1 MTLRSI
7 LCSTA
12 ACIPLSP
19 WNSAATVLQNALGL
33 VAALVVSGTASV
45 AQERV
50 QQPSFLPANNVYYSS
65 ECAAQFTGWIDP
77 LRAHLVIVASSMEFK
92 GSPTAGEDINNCL
105 QATTLWLTMAGL
117 TDQPVRFELTDAS
130 GTVLIEQTLAFGG

>member
-1 MTLRSI
+1 MRKILTL
-7 LCSTA
+7 STA
-12 ACIPLSP
+12 LF
-19 WNSAATVLQNALGL
+19 VLVTPVL
-33 VAALVVSGTASV
+33 

-65 ECAAQFTGWIDP
+65 ECAAPFTGWIDP

-105 QATTLWLTMAGL
+105 QATTIWMTMAGL